1 MHSIQAFLIRSTT
14 AFSVF
19 FGISRER
26 TPLHQTKTQ
35 QKKKHRAPISTRNKQ
50 TVSVRVVVVEGEEA
64 HKLGPTRRSRIL
76 GADKQEDEGDPDC
89 EAEDKPHQ
97 KPHRPFPLLATP
109 RRGGR
114 SALLPSHLSAES
126 AAGDWPEVGSEETS
140 KLGLV

>member
-1 MHSIQAFLIRSTT
+1 MHSIQPFLIRSTT
-14 AFSVF
+14 AFAVF
-19 FGISRER
+19 FRNFARSDTITPNNNSIKKIS
-26 TPLHQTKTQ
+26 
-35 QKKKHRAPISTRNKQ
+35 SSNFNTRQ
-50 TVSVRVVVVEGEEA
+50 TVSVRAVAVEEEA